1 MKKEEVEKLPNL
13 FEVVE
18 QVLQEEYQILSQE
31 RPPQIVI
38 ESSLSAIHK
47 PSVEYFNDYDE
58 NKFIA
63 VRLSSRD
70 LNRPEK
76 FAFKPNLKN
85 RAFLFRGQSGFYNP
99 STPSLLRKRK
109 EDLW

>member
-1 MKKEEVEKLPNL
+1 MIYEEIKKLPTL
-13 FEVVE
+13 QKVVE
-18 QVLQEEYQILSQE
+18 QVLQEESQILSQE
-31 RPPQIVI
+31 IPPQIVI
-38 ESSLSAIHK
+38 EASPSAIHK

-70 LNRPEK
+70 PKRPEK

-85 RAFLFRGQSGFYNP
+85 RAFLFRG
-99 STPSLLRKRK
+99 
-109 EDLW
+109 